1 MSKELAEE
9 AGALA
14 SKAHTAE
21 ELTEAHQADQD
32 TQACMAEIQTL
43 NEIIEANKQNLSD
56 IRDNISDLGNSLKNS
71 ELESREYIYY
81 RYWQH
86 DVKRPAHLGIRS
98 KEYKLIYNYGDGL
111 GKSGTNKQ
119 KTKPYWEFYDLI
131 NDPGENYNNINNED
145 YKKIINKLHKH
156 LIIEK
161 NKTKDFELEI
171 PKLS

>member
-1 MSKELAEE
+1 M
-9 AGALA
+9 
-14 SKAHTAE
+14 T
-21 ELTEAHQADQD
+21 
-32 TQACMAEIQTL
+32 
-43 NEIIEANKQNLSD
+43 N
-56 IRDNISDLGNSLKNS
+56 NISEKDKKDWENFLSKNEKLPNKDLESSFKKNLVSS
-71 ELESREYIYY
+71 ELKSREYIYY

-98 KEYKLIYNYGDGL
+98 KDYKLIYNYGEGL

-119 KTKPYWEFYDLI
+119 KTKPNWEFYDLI

-145 YKKIINKLHKH
+145 YKKIINKLHKQ

-171 PKLS
+171 PKPS